1 MVRIIKD
8 VFTTDSTKSKVS
20 IVKWKLSTGI
30 GMTNTYL
37 ITLATNSSDV
47 FDIYNGS
54 VFKQKQMRKMDL
66 SVLGIA
72 ESASAAN
79 NLVVSMLDFYDKNK
93 NDDQSARDFF
103 TEIINSEK

>member
-30 GMTNTYL
+30 GMTNTFL
-37 ITLATNSSDV
+37 ITLASNSSDV

-66 SVLGIA
+66 TVLGIA

-79 NLVVSMLDFYDKNK
+79 NLVITMLDSYEQNK
-93 NDDQSARDFF
+93 NDNQSARDFF
-103 TEIINSEK
+103 IEMINSDK